1 MGWSIHHPVGLLHCT
16 PAACQ
21 RGYTLFATTRGGR
34 DAYLIDL
41 RGNVVHRWHSEEGI
55 HYAGLLDNGNLL
67 CRTFPILTRVIQ
79 WQCQLA
85 CRWLSGLVLRSEG
98 ILHELAVLRCW
109 YFRAF
114 A

>member
-1 MGWSIHHPVGLLHCT
+1 MGLLHCT

-21 RGYTLFATTRGGR
+21 RGYTLFSTTRGGR

-41 RGNVVHRWHSEEGI
+41 RGDVVHRWHSEEGI
-55 HYAGLLDNGNLL
+55 HYACLLDNGNLL
-67 CRTFPILTRVIQ
+67 CRIFPILTRVIQ

-85 CRWLSGLVLRSEG
+85 CRWLSGFVLRSEG